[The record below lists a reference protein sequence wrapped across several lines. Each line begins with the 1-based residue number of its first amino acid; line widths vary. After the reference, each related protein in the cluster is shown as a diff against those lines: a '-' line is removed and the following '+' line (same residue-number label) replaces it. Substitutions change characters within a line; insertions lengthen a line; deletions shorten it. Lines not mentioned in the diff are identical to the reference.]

1 MQYRR
6 IAAGLLALS
15 LFALPSAAS
24 AQDDGED
31 PPQAAE
37 ESQETTEQAPD
48 ADAGAEAEWQKSF
61 PADKLLTY
69 LPDDQEGVIV
79 VAAGDHAQAEPAA
92 DTIERALRSTN
103 AHNPVMNDDV
113 LADNAKV
120 DDETIIEK
128 TKHLPVLY
136 VTVVRVFGDEGQPAM
151 AVVTFYDKDTGE
163 SVSAF
168 STERGQPMPATEQP
182 SSSADSGVSQEAA
195 DAVSE
200 TTETSEKTVEGAKQE
215 YLENFVWFQDIVG
228 VNESGGVVGQW
239 TTAYR
244 GKFKEPLEGAD
255 FYEEVGRPDLADEYR
270 TNSTLRWTGLI
281 VGYTAAIGGTLL
293 LFAGEDTVWCSD
305 RYTDDIYGESA
316 GYKKCEA
323 YNDRIEDENERLM
336 FTGLGISVGG
346 LLVAGIATFYNP
358 HPVDAPEARRL
369 ANTHNKNLRKDL
381 GLSDSPEA
389 AKMKWSLDV
398 DAMPGEG
405 GGLRLRVD
413 F

>member
-6 IAAGLLALS
+6 LAAGLLALS
-15 LFALPSAAS
+15 LIALPAAAS

-31 PPQAAE
+31 APEAAE
-37 ESQETTEQAPD
+37 ESQETPERAPD

-92 DTIERALRSTN
+92 DTIERALRSTD

-128 TKHLPVLY
+128 TQHLPVLY
-136 VTVVRVFGDEGQPAM
+136 VAVVRVFGDEGQTAN

-168 STERGQPMPATEQP
+168 STDRGQPMSATEQP
-182 SSSADSGVSQEAA
+182 SSSADSGVSQEAT

-200 TTETSEKTVEGAKQE
+200 TAEVSKKTVEGAKEE
-215 YLENFVWFQDIVG
+215 YLENYVWFEELVG
-228 VNESGGVVGQW
+228 INESGGMVGRW
-239 TTAYR
+239 TTPYR
-244 GKFKEPLEGAD
+244 GKYKEPLEGAD

-270 TNSTLRWTGLI
+270 SNQVIKYG
-281 VGYTAAIGGTLL
+281 VGGG
-293 LFAGEDTVWCSD
+293 LFAAGLGTMTYGLLAEDNCDQYDVLSSKRDQCSD
-305 RYTDDIYGESA
+305 DASNRMLITVGIGSA
-316 GYKKCEA
+316 MYLVGTYVFIFF
-323 YNDRIEDENERLM
+323 DSHPIE
-336 FTGLGISVGG
+336 
-346 LLVAGIATFYNP
+346 
-358 HPVDAPEARRL
+358 APEARRL
-369 ANTHNKNLRKDL
+369 AEKHNKKLRKKL
-381 GLSDSPEA
+381 GLSDAPEA

-398 DAMPGEG
+398 NAMPGEG
-405 GGLRLRVD
+405 GGLQLRVD

>member
-15 LFALPSAAS
+15 LIALPSAAT

-31 PPQAAE
+31 PPEAAE

-79 VAAGDHAQAEPAA
+79 VAAGDHVEAESAA
-92 DTIERALRSTN
+92 DTIERALRSTDS
-103 AHNPVMNDDV
+103 HNPVMNDDV

-128 TKHLPVLY
+128 TQHLPVLY
-136 VTVVRVFGDEGQPAM
+136 VAVVRVFGDEGQSAN

-168 STERGQPMPATEQP
+168 STDRGQPMPATEQP
-182 SSSADSGVSQEAA
+182 SSSADSGVSREAA

-200 TTETSEKTVEGAKQE
+200 TTETSEKTVEDAKEE
-215 YLENFVWFQDIVG
+215 YLENYVWFEEIVG
-228 VNESGGVVGQW
+228 VNESGGMVGRW
-239 TTAYR
+239 TTPYR
-244 GKFKEPLEGAD
+244 GKYKEPLEGAD
-255 FYEEVGRPDLADEYR
+255 FYEEVGRPDLASEYR
-270 TNSTLRWTGLI
+270 TNTAVKWGSGLGLI
-281 VGYTAAIGGTLL
+281 GAGVGASVYGFTRIGTCDDYSYDDPGYDDCNDKASTQMLIGIGVGSAAYL
-293 LFAGEDTVWCSD
+293 
-305 RYTDDIYGESA
+305 A
-316 GYKKCEA
+316 GYWILA
-323 YNDRIEDENERLM
+323 LYD
-336 FTGLGISVGG
+336 
-346 LLVAGIATFYNP
+346 A

-369 ANTHNKNLRKDL
+369 ADQHNKKLQEDL
-381 GLSDSPEA
+381 DLSDSPEA

-398 DAMPGEG
+398 NAMPGEG